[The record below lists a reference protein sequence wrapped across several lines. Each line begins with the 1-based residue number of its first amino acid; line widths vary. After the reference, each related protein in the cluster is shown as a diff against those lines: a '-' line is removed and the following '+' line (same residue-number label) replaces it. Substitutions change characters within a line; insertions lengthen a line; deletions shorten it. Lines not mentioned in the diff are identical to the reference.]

1 MAKKDTKKGL
11 KLPDLGAKKPRKAP
25 KNSIRLSQSDQ
36 DKLREITKAEK
47 AAKRK
52 YGGRRPARLRDPE
65 FTKTARVANGD
76 VVVRLDTSAV
86 PEVRIYVTERNM
98 PRKGGRREVKSAAK
112 SGFWRW
118 RN

>member
-11 KLPDLGAKKPRKAP
+11 KLPDLRPKKGRKQPR
-25 KNSIRLSQSDQ
+25 NSARLSKTDQ
-36 DKLREITKAEK
+36 ERLQEITRAEK

-52 YGGRRPARLRDPE
+52 YGGRRPAKLRDPE
-65 FTKTARVANGD
+65 YTKTAKVANGD
-76 VVVRLDTSAV
+76 VIVRLETSAV
-86 PEVRIYVTERNM
+86 PDVKIYVTERDQ